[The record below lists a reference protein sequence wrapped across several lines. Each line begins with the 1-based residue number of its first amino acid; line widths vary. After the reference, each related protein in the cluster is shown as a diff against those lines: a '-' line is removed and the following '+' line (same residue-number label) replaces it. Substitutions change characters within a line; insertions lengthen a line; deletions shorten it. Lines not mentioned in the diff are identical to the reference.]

1 MIFILARRL
10 TEKEKEQIVSN
21 FSTGKSLDDLSKDFK
36 FTKLTI
42 SRNLIKILGEKKYKN
57 LIEKN
62 KSVTKELI
70 ENDKSNSFEN
80 KSELHPNIQKE
91 NSSDEYF
98 QASQF
103 LEITPLN
110 YEIDSA
116 LQKDLSSVPISEVS
130 FPKVVYMIVDK
141 KIELQIKYLYDYPDW
156 QFLAKDELNRKT
168 IEIFLD
174 LKNAKRFCN
183 KEQKVIKVPNTEI
196 FKIVAPILL
205 SRGISRIVSED
216 KLIAL

>member
-1 MIFILARRL
+1 MARRL
-10 TEKEKEQIVSN
+10 TEKEKEEIVSN
-21 FSTGKSLDDLSKDFK
+21 FATGKSLDDLSKDFK

-62 KSVTKELI
+62 KSVKKDLR
-70 ENDKSNSFEN
+70 ENN
-80 KSELHPNIQKE
+80 KSISFDNKNELQTNIHKE

-116 LQKDLSSVPISEVS
+116 VQKDLSSVPISEVS

-156 QFLAKDELNRKT
+156 QFLAKDELYRKT
-168 IEIFLD
+168 I
-174 LKNAKRFCN
+174 
-183 KEQKVIKVPNTEI
+183 
-196 FKIVAPILL
+196 
-205 SRGISRIVSED
+205 
-216 KLIAL
+216 